1 MRQPQDLSFRIIK
14 KLENEIVLLQDEQTA
29 LLRRKWQ
36 LEDEVRQQKKRIQE
50 LEMENKE
57 ESDRKGVWKKVVALL
72 LALWT
77 LFLSIFHIERK

>member
-1 MRQPQDLSFRIIK
+1 MRNGNMTERAIK

-50 LEMENKE
+50 LEMGNME
-57 ESDRKGVWKKVVALL
+57 EREKQGAWKKLTALL
-72 LALWT
+72 LAIWL
-77 LFLSIFHIERK
+77 LFLSTLGIDRK

>member
-1 MRQPQDLSFRIIK
+1 MTERAIK

-36 LEDEVRQQKKRIQE
+36 LEDEVRKQRKRIQE
-50 LEMENKE
+50 LEMGHKE
-57 ESDRKGVWKKVVALL
+57 ETQKKGIWKKIAAIL

-77 LFLSIFHIERK
+77 LFLSLFHIERK

>member
-1 MRQPQDLSFRIIK
+1 MTERAIK

-36 LEDEVRQQKKRIQE
+36 LEDEVRKQKKRIQE
-50 LEMENKE
+50 LEMGYTE
-57 ESDRKGVWKKVVALL
+57 ETQRKGAWKKAAALM

-77 LFLSIFHIERK
+77 LFLSMFHIERK

>member
-1 MRQPQDLSFRIIK
+1 MRNGNMTERAIK

-36 LEDEVRQQKKRIQE
+36 LEDEVRKQKERIKE
-50 LEMENKE
+50 LEMDNMEEKE
-57 ESDRKGVWKKVVALL
+57 RKGAWRKAAALL

-77 LFLSIFHIERK
+77 LFLSMFHIERK

>member
-1 MRQPQDLSFRIIK
+1 MRNGNMTERAIK

-36 LEDEVRQQKKRIQE
+36 LEDEVRKQKKRIEE
-50 LEMENKE
+50 LEMGNME
-57 ESDRKGVWKKVVALL
+57 ERERKGAWRKAAALL

-77 LFLSIFHIERK
+77 LFLSMFHIERK

>member
-14 KLENEIVLLQDEQTA
+14 KLENEIVILQDEQTA

-50 LEMENKE
+50 LEIGNKE

>member
-1 MRQPQDLSFRIIK
+1 MTERAIK

-36 LEDEVRQQKKRIQE
+36 LEDEVRKQKERIKE
-50 LEMENKE
+50 LEMGNME
-57 ESDRKGVWKKVVALL
+57 ERERKGAWRKAAALL

-77 LFLSIFHIERK
+77 LFLSMFHIERK

>member
-1 MRQPQDLSFRIIK
+1 MTERAIK

-36 LEDEVRQQKKRIQE
+36 LEDEVRKQKERIKE
-50 LEMENKE
+50 LEMDNMEEKE
-57 ESDRKGVWKKVVALL
+57 RKGAWRKAAALL

-77 LFLSIFHIERK
+77 LFLSMFHIERK

>member
-1 MRQPQDLSFRIIK
+1 MTERAIK

-50 LEMENKE
+50 LEMGNMEEKE
-57 ESDRKGVWKKVVALL
+57 KIGAWKKLTALL
-72 LALWT
+72 LAIWL
-77 LFLSIFHIERK
+77 LFLSTLGIDRK

>member
-1 MRQPQDLSFRIIK
+1 MTERTIK

-36 LEDEVRQQKKRIQE
+36 LEDEVRKQRKRIEE
-50 LEMENKE
+50 LEMGHREEKE
-57 ESDRKGVWKKVVALL
+57 RKGAWKKAAALM

-77 LFLSIFHIERK
+77 LFLSMFHIERK

>member
-1 MRQPQDLSFRIIK
+1 MTERAIK

-50 LEMENKE
+50 LEMGNME
-57 ESDRKGVWKKVVALL
+57 ERQKQGAWKKLTALL
-72 LALWT
+72 LAIWL
-77 LFLSIFHIERK
+77 LFLSTLGIDRK

>member
-50 LEMENKE
+50 LEMGNMEEKE
-57 ESDRKGVWKKVVALL
+57 KIGAWKKLTALL
-72 LALWT
+72 LAIWL
-77 LFLSIFHIERK
+77 LFLSTLGIDRK

>member
-1 MRQPQDLSFRIIK
+1 MRNGNMTERAIK

-50 LEMENKE
+50 LEMGNMEEKE
-57 ESDRKGVWKKVVALL
+57 KIGTWKKLTALL
-72 LALWT
+72 LAIWL
-77 LFLSIFHIERK
+77 LFLSTLGIDRK